1 MTVWVVFRVY
11 DDLEIVNDRLE
22 IMNLDA
28 FEIMGIYRDEIEAAS
43 VCNQYQ
49 CEADTDFENGEEVN
63 YHFDFAEYPLL

>member
-43 VCNQYQ
+43 VCNEYQ
-49 CEADTDFENGEEVN
+49 READTDFENGEETN